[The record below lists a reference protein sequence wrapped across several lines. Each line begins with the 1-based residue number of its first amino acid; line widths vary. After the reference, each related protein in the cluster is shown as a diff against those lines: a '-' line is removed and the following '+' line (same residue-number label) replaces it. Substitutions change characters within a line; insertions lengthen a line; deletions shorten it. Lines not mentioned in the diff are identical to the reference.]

1 MTLKEFRQATA
12 HLPDDMEIFIGER
25 LTEETYGLVNSIRT
39 KEISVCDYEE
49 PWEIAEYRTVLILT
63 ED

>member
-1 MTLKEFRQATA
+1 MTLKEFRQATS

-25 LTEETYGLVNSIRT
+25 LTEETYGLVNSTYVINVATSFDGIHKVR
-39 KEISVCDYEE
+39 KS
-49 PWEIAEYRTVLILT
+49 LILT